1 VVVNSSDPRVILAQ
15 EPMGRLQVVAIALC
29 IVLLAI
35 DGFDVLSI
43 SFAAPG
49 IANEW
54 GIDRAALGLVLSM
67 ELIGMGIG
75 AFIVGDV
82 ADRIGRRPTILL
94 CLVIVTIGMA
104 LAATAMSV
112 ALLSLYRLATGI
124 GIGGIL
130 AATTAMVAEYANDR
144 HRSMAVSLMAGGY
157 PLGAIIGGA
166 IVSVLLAY
174 FSWRSVFVVGAALTA
189 AFIPIV
195 WFLLPESISF
205 LVERRPANALE
216 SVNRTL
222 RRMGH
227 TAIEALPE
235 PRKPSQTSGVRQL
248 FEPGLARITIL
259 LTAAFFAHIMTFY
272 FFVKWIPKLV
282 VDMGYA
288 ASLAGSVLVWFNV
301 GGLLGSVL
309 FGLLTQRF
317 NLRRLVIAAL
327 LLSAVAVAAFGQ
339 GPPDLLRL
347 SMTAAIGGFFTNAA
361 VVGMYAMFAQ
371 RFPTHVR
378 AGGTGFAI
386 GFGRGGAALGPIA
399 AGLLFAAGGSLGMV
413 AVIMATGSLAG
424 AFALGA
430 LRDKRRGGD

>member
-1 VVVNSSDPRVILAQ
+1 MSKDPRVILAQ
-15 EPMGRLQVVAIALC
+15 EPMGRLQVVAVGLC
-29 IVLLAI
+29 ILLLAV

-49 IANEW
+49 IASEW

-67 ELIGMGIG
+67 ELIGMGVG
-75 AFIVGDV
+75 ALIVGDI
-82 ADRIGRRPTILL
+82 ADRFGRRPTILFSL
-94 CLVIVTIGMA
+94 AVVSAGMG
-104 LAATAMSV
+104 LAATASSIV
-112 ALLSLYRLATGI
+112 LLSTYRFATGI

-130 AATTAMVAEYANDR
+130 AATTAIASEYANDR
-144 HRSMAVSLMAGGY
+144 HRSLAISLMAGGY
-157 PLGAIIGGA
+157 PLGAIVGGV

-174 FSWRSVFVVGAALTA
+174 FSWRSVFVFGALLTA

-205 LVERRPANALE
+205 LAEKRSRGALE
-216 SVNRTL
+216 RINRTL
-222 RRMGH
+222 ARMGH
-227 TAIEALPE
+227 PAIDALPE
-235 PRKPSQTSGVRQL
+235 RSSSAQRTGITRL
-248 FEPGLARITIL
+248 FEPGLAKVTIL

-317 NLRRLVIAAL
+317 RLRVLVIAVL
-327 LLSAVAVAAFGQ
+327 LLSAAAVSAFGV
-339 GPPDLLRL
+339 GPANLLRL
-347 SMTAAIGGFFTNAA
+347 SATAAVGGFFTNAA
-361 VVGMYAMFAQ
+361 VVGMYALFAQ
-371 RFPTHVR
+371 RFPTSVR

-386 GFGRGGAALGPIA
+386 GLGRGGAALGPIA
-399 AGLLFAAGGSLGMV
+399 AGLLFTAGGSLAAV
-413 AVIMATGSLAG
+413 ALIMSAGSL
-424 AFALGA
+424 LGA
-430 LRDKRRGGD
+430 LAVGALGRGRQAGRDS

>member
-1 VVVNSSDPRVILAQ
+1 
-15 EPMGRLQVVAIALC
+15 MGRLQVIAVALC
-29 IVLLAI
+29 ILLLAI

-54 GIDRAALGLVLSM
+54 GIDRAALGFVLSM
-67 ELIGMGIG
+67 ELIGMGVG
-75 AFIVGDV
+75 ALIVGDV

-94 CLVIVTIGMA
+94 SLVIVTIGMA
-104 LAATAMSV
+104 LASTATSV
-112 ALLSLYRLATGI
+112 TLLSVYRFATGI

-130 AATTAMVAEYANDR
+130 AATNAMAAEYANDK

-174 FSWRSVFVVGAALTA
+174 FSWRSVFVFGAALTA

-205 LVERRPANALE
+205 LVEKRPDNALE
-216 SVNRTL
+216 RVNRTL
-222 RRMGH
+222 QRMGH

-235 PRKPSQTSGVRQL
+235 PRKFGQKSGVARL

-301 GGLLGSVL
+301 GGLLGSIF
-309 FGLLTQRF
+309 FGLLTHRF
-317 NLRRLVIAAL
+317 NLRKLVITVL
-327 LLSAVAVAAFGQ
+327 LLSAIAVAAFGQ
-339 GPPDLLRL
+339 GPADLLRL
-347 SMTAAIGGFFTNAA
+347 SITAAVGGFFTNAA
-361 VVGMYAMFAQ
+361 VVGMYAMLAQ
-371 RFPTHVR
+371 KFPTQVR

-399 AGLLFAAGGSLGMV
+399 AGLLFAAGGGLGMV
-413 AVIMATGSLAG
+413 ALIMATGSLVG
-424 AFALGA
+424 AFALGV
-430 LRDKRRGGD
+430 LGDKRAG

>member
-1 VVVNSSDPRVILAQ
+1 VVKPSDPRAILAQ
-15 EPMGRLQVVAIALC
+15 EPMGRLQVVAVALC
-29 IVLLAI
+29 ILLLAV

-49 IANEW
+49 IASEW

-67 ELIGMGIG
+67 ELIGMGVG
-75 AFIVGDV
+75 ALIVGNV
-82 ADRIGRRPTILL
+82 ADRLGRRPTILL
-94 CLVIVTIGMA
+94 SLVLVSIGMA
-104 LAATAMSV
+104 LAATSTSV
-112 ALLSLYRLATGI
+112 ALLSVYRFATGI

-130 AATTAMVAEYANDR
+130 AATTAIASEYANDR
-144 HRSMAVSLMAGGY
+144 HRSLAVSLMAGGY
-157 PLGAIIGGA
+157 PLGAIVGGV

-174 FSWRSVFVVGAALTA
+174 FSWRSVFLFGAAMTA

-195 WFLLPESISF
+195 WKLLPESISF
-205 LVERRPANALE
+205 LIEKRPAGALE
-216 SVNRTL
+216 RVNSTL
-222 RRMGH
+222 LRMGH
-227 TAIEALPE
+227 AKITALPE
-235 PRKPSQTSGVRQL
+235 RRDTVRKSGTASL
-248 FEPGLARITIL
+248 FEPGLAKTTIL

-317 NLRRLVIAAL
+317 RLRVLVISAL
-327 LLSAVAVAAFGQ
+327 VLSAVAVTAFGQ
-339 GPPDLLRL
+339 GPSDLLRL
-347 SMTAAIGGFFTNAA
+347 SVTAAVGGFFTNAA
-361 VVGMYAMFAQ
+361 VVGMYALFAQ
-371 RFPTHVR
+371 SFPTPVR

-399 AGLLFAAGGSLGMV
+399 AGLLFAAGGGLPVV
-413 AVIMATGSLAG
+413 ALIMSAGSLVG
-424 AFALGA
+424 AFAVAALG
-430 LRDKRRGGD
+430 DKIRT

>member
-1 VVVNSSDPRVILAQ
+1 MNSSDPRVILAQ
-15 EPMGRLQVVAIALC
+15 EPMGRLQVVAVALC

-174 FSWRSVFVVGAALTA
+174 FSWRSVFVFGAVLTA

-227 TAIEALPE
+227 AAIEALPE
-235 PRKPSQTSGVRQL
+235 PRKPSQSSGVRQL
-248 FEPGLARITIL
+248 FEPRLARITIL

-309 FGLLTQRF
+309 FGLLTHRF

-339 GPPDLLRL
+339 GPADLLRL

-371 RFPTHVR
+371 KFPTHVR
-378 AGGTGFAI
+378 ARGTGFAI

-399 AGLLFAAGGSLGMV
+399 AGLLFAAGGGLGMV
-413 AVIMATGSLAG
+413 ALIMATGSLVG

>member
-1 VVVNSSDPRVILAQ
+1 LNRDPRTILAQ
-15 EPMGRLQVVAIALC
+15 EPMGRLQIVAVALC
-29 IVLLAI
+29 ILLLAI

-49 IANEW
+49 IAKEW

-67 ELIGMGIG
+67 ELIGMGVG

-94 CLVIVTIGMA
+94 SLVIVAIGMA
-104 LAATAMSV
+104 LASTASTV
-112 ALLSLYRLATGI
+112 TLLSAYRFATGI

-130 AATTAMVAEYANDR
+130 AATNAMVAEYANDK

-174 FSWRSVFVVGAALTA
+174 FSWRSVFVFGAALTA

-195 WFLLPESISF
+195 WFLLPESVSF
-205 LVERRPANALE
+205 LVEKRPANALE
-216 SVNRTL
+216 RVNRTL

-227 TAIEALPE
+227 AVIDVLPE
-235 PRKPSQTSGVRQL
+235 PRTASRKSGVAQL
-248 FEPGLARITIL
+248 FEQGLAKITIL

-272 FFVKWIPKLV
+272 FFIKWIPKLV

-288 ASLAGSVLVWFNV
+288 PSLAGSVLVWFNV
-301 GGLLGSVL
+301 GGLLGSIL
-309 FGLLTQRF
+309 FGLLTHRF
-317 NLRRLVIAAL
+317 NLRYLVITVL
-327 LLSAVAVAAFGQ
+327 LLSAIAVAAFGQ
-339 GPPDLLRL
+339 GPADLLRL
-347 SMTAAIGGFFTNAA
+347 SVTAAIGGFFTNAA

-371 RFPTHVR
+371 KFPTHVR

-399 AGLLFAAGGSLGMV
+399 AGLLFAAGGGLGMV
-413 AVIMATGSLAG
+413 ALIMATGSLVG
-424 AFALGA
+424 AFALGV
-430 LRDKRRGGD
+430 LGDKRAGAG

>member
-1 VVVNSSDPRVILAQ
+1 
-15 EPMGRLQVVAIALC
+15 MGRLQVVAVSLC
-29 IVLLAI
+29 ILLLAV

-49 IANEW
+49 IASEW

-67 ELIGMGIG
+67 ELIGMGVG
-75 AFIVGDV
+75 ALIVGDV
-82 ADRIGRRPTILL
+82 ADRFGRRPTILV
-94 CLVIVTIGMA
+94 CLIIVSAGMA
-104 LAATAMSV
+104 LASLATGV
-112 ALLSLYRLATGI
+112 TELSAYRFATGI

-130 AATTAMVAEYANDR
+130 AATTAIAAEYANDR

-157 PLGAIIGGA
+157 PLGAIVGGV
-166 IVSVLLAY
+166 IVSVLLSY
-174 FSWRSVFVVGAALTA
+174 FSWRSVFVFGAMLTA
-189 AFIPIV
+189 SFIPVV
-195 WFLLPESISF
+195 WLLLPESVSF
-205 LVERRPANALE
+205 LVEKRPRNALDRI
-216 SVNRTL
+216 NDTL

-227 TAIEALPE
+227 AAIDQLPE
-235 PRKPSQTSGVRQL
+235 QKSAAKRAGVARL
-248 FEPGLARITIL
+248 FEPGQAKITIL

-317 NLRRLVIAAL
+317 RLRPLVIIAL
-327 LLSAVAVAAFGQ
+327 VLSAAAVSAFGLS
-339 GPPDLLRL
+339 PTDLLRL
-347 SMTAAIGGFFTNAA
+347 SITAAVGGFFANAA

-371 RFPTHVR
+371 SFPTHVR

-399 AGLLFAAGGSLGMV
+399 AGLLFAAGGSLAAV
-413 AVIMATGSLAG
+413 ALIMSVGSV
-424 AFALGA
+424 LGA
-430 LRDKRRGGD
+430 LAIGVLGRSANHHRDQYPGSNH

>member
-1 VVVNSSDPRVILAQ
+1 
-15 EPMGRLQVVAIALC
+15 MGRLQVIAVALC
-29 IVLLAI
+29 ILLLAI

-67 ELIGMGIG
+67 ELIGMGVG
-75 AFIVGDV
+75 ALIVGDV

-94 CLVIVTIGMA
+94 SLVIVTIGMA
-104 LAATAMSV
+104 LASTATSV
-112 ALLSLYRLATGI
+112 TLLSVYRFATGI

-130 AATTAMVAEYANDR
+130 AATNAMAAEYANDK

-174 FSWRSVFVVGAALTA
+174 FSWRSVFVFGAALTA

-205 LVERRPANALE
+205 LVEKRPDNALE
-216 SVNRTL
+216 RVNRTL

-235 PRKPSQTSGVRQL
+235 PRKVGQRSGVARL

-301 GGLLGSVL
+301 GGLLGSIF
-309 FGLLTQRF
+309 FGLLTHRF
-317 NLRRLVIAAL
+317 NLRKLVITAL
-327 LLSAVAVAAFGQ
+327 LLSAIAVAAFGQ
-339 GPPDLLRL
+339 GPADLLRL
-347 SMTAAIGGFFTNAA
+347 SITAAIGGFFTNAA
-361 VVGMYAMFAQ
+361 VVGMYAMLAQ
-371 RFPTHVR
+371 KFPTQVR

-399 AGLLFAAGGSLGMV
+399 AGLLFAAGGGLGMV
-413 AVIMATGSLAG
+413 ALIMATGSLVG
-424 AFALGA
+424 AFALGV
-430 LRDKRRGGD
+430 LGDKRAG

>member
-1 VVVNSSDPRVILAQ
+1 MQKDPRAILAQ
-15 EPMGRLQVVAIALC
+15 EPMGRLQVVAVALC
-29 IVLLAI
+29 ILLLAV

-49 IANEW
+49 IASEW

-67 ELIGMGIG
+67 ELIGMGVG
-75 AFIVGDV
+75 ALVVGNV

-94 CLVIVTIGMA
+94 SLVLVSLGMA
-104 LAATAMSV
+104 LAATATSI
-112 ALLSLYRLATGI
+112 ALLSTYRFATGI

-130 AATTAMVAEYANDR
+130 AATTAIASEYANDR
-144 HRSMAVSLMAGGY
+144 HRSLAVSLMAGGY
-157 PLGAIIGGA
+157 PLGAIVGGI

-174 FSWRSVFVVGAALTA
+174 FSWRSVFAFGAALTA

-205 LVERRPANALE
+205 LVEKRPANALE
-216 SVNRTL
+216 RVNRTL
-222 RRMGH
+222 QKMGH
-227 TAIEALPE
+227 APIPGLPE
-235 PRKPSQTSGVRQL
+235 RRLHETAQRS
-248 FEPGLARITIL
+248 GLASLFQPELARTTVL

-309 FGLLTQRF
+309 FGVLTRRF
-317 NLRRLVIAAL
+317 RLRTLVIAAL
-327 LLSAVAVAAFGQ
+327 LASATAVTAFGQ
-339 GPPDLLRL
+339 GPTDLLRL
-347 SMTAAIGGFFTNAA
+347 SVMAAIGGFFTNAA
-361 VVGMYAMFAQ
+361 IVGMYAMFAQ
-371 RFPTHVR
+371 RFPTPVR

-399 AGLLFAAGGSLGMV
+399 AGLLFAAGGSLAMV
-413 AVIMATGSLAG
+413 ALVMSAGSV
-424 AFALGA
+424 LGA
-430 LRDKRRGGD
+430 LAIGTLGRSR

>member
-1 VVVNSSDPRVILAQ
+1 MILAQ
-15 EPMGRLQVVAIALC
+15 EPMGRLQVVAVALC
-29 IVLLAI
+29 ILLLAI

-49 IANEW
+49 IAHEW

-67 ELIGMGIG
+67 ELIGMGVG
-75 AFIVGDV
+75 ALIVGDV

-94 CLVIVTIGMA
+94 SLVIVTIGMA
-104 LAATAMSV
+104 LAATATSV
-112 ALLSLYRLATGI
+112 TLLSIYRFGTGV

-130 AATTAMVAEYANDR
+130 AATTAIAAEYANDK

-157 PLGAIIGGA
+157 PLGAIVGGA

-174 FSWRSVFVVGAALTA
+174 LSWRSVFVFGAILTA

-195 WFLLPESISF
+195 WFLLPESVSF
-205 LVERRPANALE
+205 LVEKRPANALE
-216 SVNRTL
+216 RVNRTL
-222 RRMGH
+222 QRMGH
-227 TAIEALPE
+227 SAIDALPE
-235 PRKPSQTSGVRQL
+235 PRTASRKSGVTQL
-248 FEPGLARITIL
+248 FEPGLAKITIL

-317 NLRRLVIAAL
+317 NLRTLVISVL

-339 GPPDLLRL
+339 GPADLLRL
-347 SMTAAIGGFFTNAA
+347 SITAAIGGFFTNAA

-371 RFPTHVR
+371 KFPTHVR

-399 AGLLFAAGGSLGMV
+399 AGLLFAAGGTLGMV
-413 AVIMATGSLAG
+413 ALVMAAGSFVG
-424 AFALGA
+424 ALALGA
-430 LRDKRRGGD
+430 LGRGRQS

>member
-1 VVVNSSDPRVILAQ
+1 MILAQ
-15 EPMGRLQVVAIALC
+15 EPMGRLQVIAVALC
-29 IVLLAI
+29 ILLLAI

-54 GIDRAALGLVLSM
+54 GIDRAALGFVLSM
-67 ELIGMGIG
+67 ELIGMGVG
-75 AFIVGDV
+75 ALIVGDV

-94 CLVIVTIGMA
+94 SLVIVTVGMA
-104 LAATAMSV
+104 LASTATSV
-112 ALLSLYRLATGI
+112 TLLSVYRFATGI

-130 AATTAMVAEYANDR
+130 AATNAMAAEYANDK

-174 FSWRSVFVVGAALTA
+174 FSWRSVFVFGAALTA

-205 LVERRPANALE
+205 LVEKRPDNALE
-216 SVNRTL
+216 RVNRTL
-222 RRMGH
+222 QRMGH

-235 PRKPSQTSGVRQL
+235 PRKVGQKSGVARL
-248 FEPGLARITIL
+248 FEPRLARITIL

-301 GGLLGSVL
+301 GGLLGSIF
-309 FGLLTQRF
+309 FGLLTHRF
-317 NLRRLVIAAL
+317 NLRKLVITVL
-327 LLSAVAVAAFGQ
+327 LLSAIAVAAFGQ
-339 GPPDLLRL
+339 GPADLLRL
-347 SMTAAIGGFFTNAA
+347 SITAAIGGFFTNAA
-361 VVGMYAMFAQ
+361 VVGMYAMLAQ
-371 RFPTHVR
+371 NFPTQVR

-399 AGLLFAAGGSLGMV
+399 AGLLFAAGGGLGMV
-413 AVIMATGSLAG
+413 AVVMAAGSFLG
-424 AFALGA
+424 AVALGA
-430 LRDKRRGGD
+430 LGGRQSES

>member
-1 VVVNSSDPRVILAQ
+1 
-15 EPMGRLQVVAIALC
+15 MGRLQVIAVALC
-29 IVLLAI
+29 ILLLAI

-54 GIDRAALGLVLSM
+54 GIDRAALGFVLSM
-67 ELIGMGIG
+67 ELIGMGVG
-75 AFIVGDV
+75 ALIVGDV

-94 CLVIVTIGMA
+94 SLVIVTIGMA
-104 LAATAMSV
+104 LASTATSV
-112 ALLSLYRLATGI
+112 TLLSVYRFATGI

-130 AATTAMVAEYANDR
+130 AATNAMAAEYANDK

-174 FSWRSVFVVGAALTA
+174 FSWRSVFVFGAALTA

-205 LVERRPANALE
+205 LVEKRPDNALE
-216 SVNRTL
+216 RVNRTL
-222 RRMGH
+222 QRMGH

-235 PRKPSQTSGVRQL
+235 PRKFGQKSGVARL

-301 GGLLGSVL
+301 GGLLGSIF
-309 FGLLTQRF
+309 FGLLTHRF
-317 NLRRLVIAAL
+317 NLRKLVITVL
-327 LLSAVAVAAFGQ
+327 LLSAIAVAAFGQ
-339 GPPDLLRL
+339 GPADLLRL
-347 SMTAAIGGFFTNAA
+347 SITAAIGGFFTNAA
-361 VVGMYAMFAQ
+361 VVGMYAMLAQ
-371 RFPTHVR
+371 KFPTQVR

-399 AGLLFAAGGSLGMV
+399 AGLLFAAGGGLGMV
-413 AVIMATGSLAG
+413 ALIMATGSLVG
-424 AFALGA
+424 AFALGV
-430 LRDKRRGGD
+430 LGDKRAG